1 MMKGNRSVDK
11 LDIIEIATDVLNK
24 YDIYVVN
31 GKTVAIREHCLDLN
45 DLDDMAAFLEYAEE
59 LFVVD
64 DLRAVYGTD
73 TVGVLCPYE
82 DDKCVVSVGHL
93 DGLPEDVQKKCRLAI
108 LKQKNQI
115 VDIDGYIHV
124 VNGKVICFKPD
135 VYDLHNPN
143 DVADLVLTS
152 FEIGVDDK
160 FPLVHGNDTI
170 LFLDKSPTVANELI
184 VSMGDLRGF
193 PKECQRKVDN
203 ILNGIE

>member
-45 DLDDMAAFLEYAEE
+45 DLDDMTAFLEYAEE

-93 DGLPEDVQKKCRLAI
+93 DGLPEDV
-108 LKQKNQI
+108 
-115 VDIDGYIHV
+115 V
-124 VNGKVICFKPD
+124 VRVRRFMN
-135 VYDLHNPN
+135 
-143 DVADLVLTS
+143 VL
-152 FEIGVDDK
+152 
-160 FPLVHGNDTI
+160 
-170 LFLDKSPTVANELI
+170 
-184 VSMGDLRGF
+184 
-193 PKECQRKVDN
+193 
-203 ILNGIE
+203 